1 MPVAGTLIE
10 GKYEILEKIK
20 EGGMGTIYKVRH
32 RLLDEVRVVKVMRPQ
47 IGADEELKRRFTQEA
62 KTATRLK
69 HPNIGAILDFA
80 LDSDGMAYIVM
91 EFIDGVN
98 LAELLRASGPPGVSM
113 TLELAHQALLALGFL
128 HRKNVVHR
136 DVAPDNLMLTYDEDG
151 RPQLKLIDLGIA
163 KPLDNT
169 INLTSTGVFLGKLK
183 YSSPEQ
189 LGGLA
194 DGEALDAR
202 SDVYSLGVVLYE
214 LLTGRLPFP
223 GDSPRELL
231 AAHLFKEPIPFSVT
245 DPNGRVPEPV
255 RAMVLKAMDKERGR
269 RFASAEEFDRE
280 ILSLQQN
287 LAPFYD
293 PDATHRLLAKVRESK
308 GLPKDTVTPSAQDR
322 LDRHFLSQGTPTP
335 HSRTDSST
343 PQVTDEWEETVA
355 SPLEGGAV
363 PHRPP
368 FPVAAVALAGAAAVI
383 AILLFLSGKSTLVRR
398 SDSRPEPAPPTPPAV
413 AAALPATA
421 VPEAPS
427 PPVPTEA
434 PPEEPTAIPATPP
447 PSESRR
453 SLAEEGRSR
462 SHSARSAAERARAP
476 ELAAALYQSARKKER
491 DGTRLAGDRQF
502 DAAASAFDNAAAL
515 FRQAESWSRTAPA
528 RPPERV
534 AALPPVREPTA
545 APPPVRPAAPAVP
558 TADLEEPKPAPVRP
572 AEPAARTRS
581 EEDRIREA
589 VALYVQAQNALD
601 VGLYARV
608 YPALSGERRRLVEE
622 AFGNLKSQT
631 LELDIRKVSLD
642 GSRATVSGYER
653 RIAVARVGGE
663 QRDARERL
671 IRLEKRGEGWVITE
685 LR

>member
-98 LAELLRASGPPGVSM
+98 LAELLRASGTPGVPM
-113 TLELAHQALLALGFL
+113 TLELAHQALLALAFL

-189 LGGLA
+189 LGGLTA
-194 DGEALDAR
+194 GETLDGR

-245 DPNGRVPEPV
+245 DPNHRVPEPV

-280 ILSLQQN
+280 ILALQQN

-293 PDATHRLLAKVRESK
+293 PDATHRILAKVRESK

-322 LDRHFLSQGTPTP
+322 LDRHFLAQGTPTP
-335 HSRTDSST
+335 LST
-343 PQVTDEWEETVA
+343 TKTPGPTLTGEWEETVA
-355 SPLEGGAV
+355 TPIGGTAHAV
-363 PHRPP
+363 KRRP
-368 FPVAAVALAGAAAVI
+368 FPAAAVALTGAAAVI
-383 AILLFLSGKSTLVRR
+383 VVILALTNGKPGLRNGDDRGELLLVQPHR
-398 SDSRPEPAPPTPPAV
+398 SQVQDEERAVDSRGSPEQPGHEPGGSHGG
-413 AAALPATA
+413 ATGGTDRA
-421 VPEAPS
+421 CACCAGDQRPGPS
-427 PPVPTEA
+427 RGRRGAGPVPLGA
-434 PPEEPTAIPATPP
+434 
-447 PSESRR
+447 RR
-453 SLAEEGRSR
+453 RGARSR
-462 SHSARSAAERARAP
+462 
-476 ELAAALYQSARKKER
+476 
-491 DGTRLAGDRQF
+491 AGDRRR
-502 DAAASAFDNAAAL
+502 AV
-515 FRQAESWSRTAPA
+515 
-528 RPPERV
+528 RV
-534 AALPPVREPTA
+534 GAKE
-545 APPPVRPAAPAVP
+545 
-558 TADLEEPKPAPVRP
+558 
-572 AEPAARTRS
+572 RTRRVETVRGRTLRS
-581 EEDRIREA
+581 SRHHVRQRDGSLSPGRKL
-589 VALYVQAQNALD
+589 VAL
-601 VGLYARV
+601 GPGPSARARRGA
-608 YPALSGERRRLVEE
+608 PSG
-622 AFGNLKSQT
+622 A
-631 LELDIRKVSLD
+631 
-642 GSRATVSGYER
+642 
-653 RIAVARVGGE
+653 
-663 QRDARERL
+663 
-671 IRLEKRGEGWVITE
+671 
-685 LR
+685 

>member
-1 MPVAGTLIE
+1 VPVAGTLIE

-32 RLLDEVRVVKVMRPQ
+32 RLLDEIRVVKVMRPQ
-47 IGADEELKRRFTQEA
+47 IGSDEELKRRFTQEA

-98 LAELLRASGPPGVSM
+98 LTELLMASGPPGVPM
-113 TLELAHQALLALGFL
+113 TLELAHQSLLALGFL

-151 RPQLKLIDLGIA
+151 RPQVKLIDLGIA

-189 LGGLA
+189 LGGLDA
-194 DGEALDAR
+194 GEMLDGR

-223 GDSPRELL
+223 GESPKELL
-231 AAHLFKEPIPFSVT
+231 AAHLFKEPVPFSVT

-255 RAMVLKAMDKERGR
+255 RAMVLKAIEKERSR
-269 RFASAEEFDRE
+269 RFANAEEFDRE
-280 ILSLQQN
+280 IISLQQN

-293 PDATHRLLAKVRESK
+293 PDATHRILTKVRESR
-308 GLPKDTVTPSAQDR
+308 GLPRDSVTPSAQDR
-322 LDRHFLSQGTPTP
+322 LDRHFLAQGTPTP
-335 HSRTDSST
+335 RSRTSAPAPGAT
-343 PQVTDEWEETVA
+343 AEWDETVA
-355 SPLEGGAV
+355 SPIGEPV
-363 PHRPP
+363 RRRRSI
-368 FPVAAVALAGAAAVI
+368 PVAA
-383 AILLFLSGKSTLVRR
+383 LVL
-398 SDSRPEPAPPTPPAV
+398 V
-413 AAALPATA
+413 AAAGVIVVLLALPNRKPDSPRTGSPRDSPLPPAAPAVIVPTP

-427 PPVPTEA
+427 PAVPTEA
-434 PPEEPTAIPATPP
+434 PPQQPTAPP
-447 PSESRR
+447 TTAPSTEPSEELRR
-453 SLAEEGRSR
+453 ASDQAQGRTR
-462 SHSARSAAERARAP
+462 QARSAAERGRAP
-476 ELAAALYQSARKKER
+476 ELAAALFQSARRKER
-491 DGTRLAGDRQF
+491 EASKLSDDGRF
-502 DAAASAFDNAAAL
+502 EAAAAAFENATAL
-515 FRQAESWSRTAPA
+515 FRQAETWSRTAPA
-528 RPPERV
+528 RPAERV
-534 AALPPVREPTA
+534 VAIAPAREPTSPPATPRPTPVVARAAATEEPRPVPTRPTEPPVRA
-545 APPPVRPAAPAVP
+545 
-558 TADLEEPKPAPVRP
+558 
-572 AEPAARTRS
+572 RS
-581 EEDRIREA
+581 EEDRVRDA

-608 YPALSGERRRLVEE
+608 YPSLAGERRRMVEN
-622 AFGNLKSQT
+622 AFGSLRSQT
-631 LELDIRKVSLD
+631 LELEIQKVSVD

-653 RIAVARVGGE
+653 RLAVPRVGGE
-663 QRDARERL
+663 QRDARERV
-671 IRLEKRGEGWVITE
+671 IQLEKRGDGWVITE